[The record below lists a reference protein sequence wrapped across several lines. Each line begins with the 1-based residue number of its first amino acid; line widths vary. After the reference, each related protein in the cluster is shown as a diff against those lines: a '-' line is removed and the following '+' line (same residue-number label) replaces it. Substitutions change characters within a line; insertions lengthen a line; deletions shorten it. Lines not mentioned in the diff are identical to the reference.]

1 MVNDLNPVII
11 FTAETLRF
19 SLSSQSILLKNRLF
33 NFLIAFFANSW
44 CALRLFLYLPQR
56 REGLREGHYNNY
68 V

>member
-19 SLSSQSILLKNRLF
+19 SLHRESLMGLSSQSILLKNRLF

-44 CALRLFLYLPQR
+44 CALRLFLYLLQR
-56 REGLREGHYNNY
+56 REGLR
-68 V
+68 